1 VRADAVEFASSRD
14 VAAPRF
20 DLLFVDPPYNRG
32 WLGRLTPML
41 PGLLA
46 DNGLMYV
53 EAETALDACGRWRTV
68 RSGKAGQVFYHLMR
82 NGEPDGVQ

>member
-1 VRADAVEFASSRD
+1 
-14 VAAPRF
+14 
-20 DLLFVDPPYNRG
+20 
-32 WLGRLTPML
+32 ML

-46 DNGLMYV
+46 DDGLMYV

-82 NGEPDGVQ
+82 NGDADGVQ